1 MSNKY
6 KAIGALG
13 NTVRVRT
20 DRTWIITF
28 PDSSEVKFHDKR
40 LAIISAKA
48 ALTLGKDIK
57 LEEETLIR
65 YNKYGD
71 VNDEKFRIDMT
82 ERVKLMMS
90 IESKLYSQRELQK
103 KIKELK

>member
-6 KAIGALG
+6 KTIGVLG
-13 NTVRVRT
+13 NTVRLRT

-28 PDSSEVKFHDKR
+28 SNGEEAKFKSQR
-40 LAIISAKA
+40 LAIMGAMAAIS
-48 ALTLGKDIK
+48 TGKDVK

-65 YNKYGD
+65 FNKYGQ
-71 VNDEKFRIDMT
+71 VKDEKFRIDMT

-90 IESKLYSQRELQK
+90 IESKFEKRKTEYEV
-103 KIKELK
+103 

>member
-28 PDSSEVKFHDKR
+28 PDSDEVKFHDQR

-48 ALTLGKDIK
+48 ALALGKEIK

-65 YNKYGD
+65 FNKSGD

-82 ERVKLMMS
+82 ERVKMMMN
-90 IESKLYSQRELQK
+90 IESKMSDYGK
-103 KIKELK
+103 NAYNTNKE

>member
-6 KAIGALG
+6 KTIGALG

-28 PDSSEVKFHDKR
+28 PDSDEVKFHDQR
-40 LAIISAKA
+40 LAIMAAKA
-48 ALTLGKDIK
+48 ALEQGENIK
-57 LEEETLIR
+57 LEEETLMR
-65 YNKYGD
+65 FNKFGK

-82 ERVKLMMS
+82 ERIKIMMS
-90 IESKLYSQRELQK
+90 IESKIYG
-103 KIKELK
+103 

>member
-6 KAIGALG
+6 KTVGVLG

-20 DRTWIITF
+20 DRVWIITF
-28 PDSSEVKFHDKR
+28 PDGEEAKFKSQR
-40 LAIISAKA
+40 LAIMGAKA
-48 ALTLGKDIK
+48 ALSQGKDIK
-57 LEEETLIR
+57 LVEETLMR

-71 VNDEKFRIDMT
+71 VSDEKFRIDMT

-90 IESKLYSQRELQK
+90 IESKITDL
-103 KIKELK
+103 

>member
-6 KAIGALG
+6 KTIGALG

-28 PDSSEVKFHDKR
+28 PDSDEVKFHNQR
-40 LAIISAKA
+40 LAIMAAKA
-48 ALTLGKDIK
+48 ALGQGENIK
-57 LEEETLIR
+57 LEEETLMR
-65 YNKYGD
+65 FNKFGK

-82 ERVKLMMS
+82 ERIKIMMS
-90 IESKLYSQRELQK
+90 IEPKLG
-103 KIKELK
+103 I

>member
-20 DRTWIITF
+20 DRTWIIIF
-28 PDSSEVKFHDKR
+28 PDGDEVKFHDQR

-48 ALTLGKDIK
+48 ALALGKDIK

-65 YNKYGD
+65 FNKYGK

-82 ERVKLMMS
+82 ERIKRMMN
-90 IESKLYSQRELQK
+90 IESKLYG
-103 KIKELK
+103 

>member
-6 KAIGALG
+6 KTIGALG
-13 NTVRVRT
+13 NTVRVRS

-28 PDSSEVKFHDKR
+28 PDSDEVKFHNQR
-40 LAIISAKA
+40 LAIMAAKA
-48 ALTLGKDIK
+48 ALGQGKNIK

-65 YNKYGD
+65 FNKYGK

-82 ERVKLMMS
+82 ERIKIMMS
-90 IESKLYSQRELQK
+90 IESKIYG
-103 KIKELK
+103 

>member
-6 KAIGALG
+6 KTIGALG

-28 PDSSEVKFHDKR
+28 PDGEEVRFKNQR
-40 LAIISAKA
+40 LAIMAAKA
-48 ALTLGKDIK
+48 ALGQGKNIK

-65 YNKYGD
+65 FNKYGK
-71 VNDEKFRIDMT
+71 VKYVKFRIDIT

-90 IESKLYSQRELQK
+90 IES
-103 KIKELK
+103 

>member
-6 KAIGALG
+6 KTIGALG

-28 PDSSEVKFHDKR
+28 PDGDEVKFHNQR
-40 LAIISAKA
+40 HAIMSAKA
-48 ALTLGKDIK
+48 LLALGKNIK

-65 YNKYGD
+65 FTKSGN
-71 VNDEKFRIDMT
+71 VNDEKFRIDIT
-82 ERVKLMMS
+82 ERVKRMMS
-90 IESKLYSQRELQK
+90 MESKIYG
-103 KIKELK
+103 